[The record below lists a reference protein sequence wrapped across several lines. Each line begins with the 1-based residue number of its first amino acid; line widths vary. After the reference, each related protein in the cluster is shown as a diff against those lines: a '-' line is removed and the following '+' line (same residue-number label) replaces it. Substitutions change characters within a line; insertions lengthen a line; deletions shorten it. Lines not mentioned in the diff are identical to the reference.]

1 MIANLNRSLMAN
13 ERLINF
19 QKKKE
24 NEIKIVQNLFM
35 TKKSSIINKKDIKK
49 KLNDSLFRI

>member
-49 KLNDSLFRI
+49 N